1 MYFCM
6 YSFIYIQ
13 LSLLKCKFHEDIE
26 LVSIV
31 WHCIA
36 YCSGIHH
43 VHSNNNC
50 GVNKRMNLH
59 VIIFQCLPLS
69 WSLPLLLTSS
79 TSTLPCGPIKHGT
92 PGTLTHLLHEHV
104 TLFVSV
110 ILQQLLPLNMTLFNP
125 TPLKTYSA
133 QGSA

>member
-1 MYFCM
+1 M

-43 VHSNNNC
+43 VHSNSNC
-50 GVNKRMNLH
+50 GVNKQMNLH
-59 VIIFQCLPLS
+59 VIIFQGLPLS
-69 WSLPLLLTSS
+69 FRPHQPALF
-79 TSTLPCGPIKHGT
+79 
-92 PGTLTHLLHEHV
+92 HV
-104 TLFVSV
+104 V
-110 ILQQLLPLNMTLFNP
+110 QLNMARL
-125 TPLKTYSA
+125 A
-133 QGSA
+133 H